1 MKRWTKCCAPEG
13 TAVALGMFDG
23 LHLGHRSVLQ
33 TLKKKAKERSLPTLI
48 YTFSNLPSAY
58 FGGESGMIFTPDE
71 KEEALSEVGIDY
83 LLMPQF
89 DAEVAETPREIFA
102 RFLFQELK
110 AKVVCV
116 GFNYRFGKGALG
128 TPLYL
133 KQWAEQYGAE
143 LLEQPPFLAEGK
155 AVSSTRIRCAL
166 RQGNIKQAAEL
177 LGRPYEIVDIVAH
190 GKQLGRQMGFPT
202 LNFYPPKQKLMPK
215 HGVYAAEVELEG
227 QRYAAVTNIGIR
239 PTVKDG
245 DALSVE
251 SNLAGFEG
259 DAYGK
264 KAKVRLLEFLRGEQK
279 FESLDA
285 LICQIE
291 KDKKI
296 AQECVNIAR
305 QRGLH

>member
-1 MKRWTKCCAPEG
+1 
-13 TAVALGMFDG
+13 
-23 LHLGHRSVLQ
+23 
-33 TLKKKAKERSLPTLI
+33 
-48 YTFSNLPSAY
+48 
-58 FGGESGMIFTPDE
+58 MIFTPDE

-89 DAEVAETPREIFA
+89 DAKVAETPREIFA

-177 LGRPYEIVDIVAH
+177 LGRPYEIVDIGAH

-251 SNLAGFEG
+251 SNLAGFQG

-296 AQECVNIAR
+296 AQECVNIAQ